1 MKKLYGVTT
10 AMTTPFGDDGNVD
23 YAALEAQTRML
34 VSKGVHC
41 LYPGGTTGE
50 MLRLSV
56 EERKQVA
63 ETVLRAAE
71 GKVTVYIHCGAMR
84 QEDTIELVK
93 HAHAI
98 GADGAGVVTPQF
110 FGLNARE
117 MEEFYAAVAES
128 VPADF
133 PIYLYNIPQ
142 CAANDLSA
150 EVTARIA
157 KRCPNIVGI
166 KYSFADI
173 NRTLDYLKIND
184 WGFSVMHGC
193 DRVLVAMLAL
203 GCDGTVSGISG
214 VFPEPFVAVY
224 EAVQRNDWKAALE
237 HQKNA
242 ARITDIL
249 KAGSNM
255 GYFKAA
261 LKMRGIN
268 GGHMRHPQL
277 DLPEEEVEK
286 LRVEVEAFCRDT
298 GIELKA

>member
-10 AMTTPFGDDGNVD
+10 SMTTPFGDDGAVD
-23 YAALEAQTRML
+23 YAALEAQARML
-34 VSKGVHC
+34 VNKGVHC

-56 EERKQVA
+56 EERKRVA
-63 ETVLRAAE
+63 ETVFHAAE
-71 GKVTVYIHCGAMR
+71 GKAIVYIHCGAVL

-93 HAHAI
+93 HAYAI
-98 GADGAGVVTPQF
+98 GVDGVGVVTPQF
-110 FGLNARE
+110 FGLNSRE
-117 MEEFYAAVAES
+117 MEKFYVTVAES

-142 CAANDLSA
+142 CAANDISA
-150 EVTARIA
+150 EVAARIA
-157 KRCPNIVGI
+157 NRCPNVIGI

-173 NRTLDYLKIND
+173 NRTLDYLKINN
-184 WGFSVMHGC
+184 WNFSVMHGC

-214 VFPEPFVAVY
+214 IFPEPFVAVY

-237 HQKNA
+237 HQRNA

-277 DLPEEEVEK
+277 DLPEDEVKK
-286 LRVEVEAFCRDT
+286 LRVEVEAFCCDT
-298 GIELKA
+298 GITLKA